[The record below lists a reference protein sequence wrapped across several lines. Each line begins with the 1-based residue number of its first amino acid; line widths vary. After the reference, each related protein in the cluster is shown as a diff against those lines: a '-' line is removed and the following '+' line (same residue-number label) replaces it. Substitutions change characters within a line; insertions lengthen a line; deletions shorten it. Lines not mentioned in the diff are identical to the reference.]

1 MSTKTLLIS
10 ILERDIGKVYLTTKD
25 AIVQAPMIQN
35 NAMFGR
41 LTATYISKNES
52 SWMRSIDEQ
61 IQSIADICCPNDD
74 MPIEQALDDAS
85 EYVNAIIGGL
95 IEDKLG
101 LPGDLVQIALQTLK

>member
-10 ILERDIGKVYLTTKD
+10 ILERDIGKTYLATKD
-25 AIVQAPMIQN
+25 VILQSPTIQN

-41 LTATYISKNES
+41 LAATYISKNES

-61 IQSIADICCPNDD
+61 IKSIADLCCPTDD
-74 MPIEQALDDAS
+74 IPIEQALDDAS

-101 LPGDLVQIALQTLK
+101 LPGDLIQIALQTLK